1 MSSFAKTLT
10 SVPGLKGLI
19 RTPGMGAP
27 PLPGDLGLPQLPV
40 KVGQGF
46 NQGKN
51 PRDED
56 PKVIAKQIADAN
68 TYNKA
73 FVELLNQQSHLTG
86 GQRQELYNA
95 YSVGA
100 KETHKGPMPDNYS
113 SQLSQLT
120 PDQFREQQKMQQQQ
134 VEQQQA
140 APAPAPVSQP
150 PQPVANVQPDTVGA
164 TPQAPQTVRQPEQPA
179 ATPTVAT
186 PTGNVAGG
194 TSTLNADAKAKGGRR
209 GRVATLLTGLGG
221 AVERFGL

>member
-1 MSSFAKTLT
+1 MSGLAKSLG
-10 SVPGLKGLI
+10 SVPGLKAWVPS
-19 RTPGMGAP
+19 PGMGLP
-27 PLPGDLGLPQLPV
+27 PLAGDLGLPPLPV

-51 PRDED
+51 PRGED
-56 PKVIAKQIADAN
+56 PKVIAKQVADAN
-68 TYNKA
+68 NYNKA
-73 FVELLNQQSHLTG
+73 FVELLNQQAHLTG
-86 GQRQELYNA
+86 GERQELYNA

-100 KETHKGPMPDNYS
+100 KDTHKGPMPDNYS

-120 PDQFREQQKMQQQQ
+120 PDQFKEQQQKMQQQQ
-134 VEQQQA
+134 VDEQQA
-140 APAPAPVSQP
+140 APASQQP

-164 TPQAPQTVRQPEQPA
+164 TPQPA

-194 TSTLNADAKAKGGRR
+194 TSTLNSDAKAKGGRR

>member
-1 MSSFAKTLT
+1 MSGIAKTLGA
-10 SVPGLKGLI
+10 VPGLKALI

-27 PLPGDLGLPQLPV
+27 PLPGDLGLPKLPD

-56 PKVIAKQIADAN
+56 PKVIAKQISDAN

-86 GQRQELYNA
+86 GQRQELYSA

-120 PDQFREQQKMQQQQ
+120 PDQFQEQQQKMQQQQ
-134 VEQQQA
+134 IDQQQA
-140 APAPAPVSQP
+140 APAPAPTQP
-150 PQPVANVQPDTVGA
+150 PPPIPNVQPDTVGA
-164 TPQAPQTVRQPEQPA
+164 TPQPA

-186 PTGNVAGG
+186 PTGNIAGG
-194 TSTLNADAKAKGGRR
+194 TSTLNEDTKAKGGRR